1 MVSGC
6 GGNTPGKRRNCDF
19 SGGEKR
25 KRGDI
30 IRRPEERLK
39 EISP

>member
-1 MVSGC
+1 MVLGC

-19 SGGEKR
+19 STGDSDDQ
-25 KRGDI
+25 GDI
-30 IRRPEERLK
+30 IRDPERPLK

>member
-1 MVSGC
+1 MVLGC
-6 GGNTPGKRRNCDF
+6 GGNAPGKRRNCDF

-25 KRGDI
+25 NRGDI